1 MASSFDS
8 FNPEGYQNDPTKQHV
23 QHDYDGCIGDDTS
36 FPGATEPLAQ
46 ENFSNDNNMHSSE
59 VSGFG
64 MPSPSLEFASTFGF
78 EVFETNGGDGG
89 GGDGGGGDGFFVSDG
104 PLLPEPD
111 EMFETKILFL
121 RHCQFTE
128 SQVFS

>member
-23 QHDYDGCIGDDTS
+23 QHDYDGCIGDDNS
-36 FPGATEPLAQ
+36 FPGATAPLAQ

-59 VSGFG
+59 VCGFG
-64 MPSPSLEFASTFGF
+64 MSSPSPEFASTFES
-78 EVFETNGGDGG
+78 EVFETNGGDV
-89 GGDGGGGDGFFVSDG
+89 GGDDGFFVSDG